1 MHVYWATGFIKLWN
15 YEGTNFIDA
24 AIIMFQNRLFEI
36 MIFLLVITDFW
47 SAQPEILLNRHSINS
62 KQFSVFCYFFL
73 LNCHVINSGW
83 SLWMVSSQCKIL
95 LGLGFLYYLLYLS
108 ISLFI
113 YLQIYII
120 YLQITGILL
129 C

>member
-1 MHVYWATGFIKLWN
+1 MHVYWAAGFIKLWN

-47 SAQPEILLNRHSINS
+47 SVQPKTLLNRHSINS
-62 KQFSVFCYFFL
+62 KQFPVFCYFFL
-73 LNCHVINSGW
+73 LNCHVINSGL
-83 SLWMVSSQCKIL
+83 SLWIVSSQCKIL
-95 LGLGFLYYLLYLS
+95 LGLGFLYFLLYLS

>member
-1 MHVYWATGFIKLWN
+1 MHVYWATGSIKLWN

-24 AIIMFQNRLFEI
+24 TIIMFQNRLFEI
-36 MIFLLVITDFW
+36 MIFLLVITVFW
-47 SAQPEILLNRHSINS
+47 SAQPKILLNRHSINS

-73 LNCHVINSGW
+73 LNGHVINSGW
-83 SLWMVSSQCKIL
+83 SLWIVSSQCKIL

-113 YLQIYII
+113 HLQIYII

>member
-36 MIFLLVITDFW
+36 MFFLLVITDFW
-47 SAQPEILLNRHSINS
+47 SVQPKTLLNRHSMNS

-83 SLWMVSSQCKIL
+83 SLWIVSSQSKIL
-95 LGLGFLYYLLYLS
+95 LGLGFLYFLLYLS